1 MRFNRILFKEL
12 ENKSKPQK
20 ALIVLGARRVGKTEL
35 IKKYLQNI
43 PISEYVLYNGESQM
57 AKDAFSETNIA
68 ALKRTVGNRKILV
81 IDEAQAIEKIGLKI
95 KLMIDEIEGIQVII
109 SGSSVFDLNNQLGE
123 PLVGRSHVLQ
133 LFTLAQ
139 MEIGEFET
147 YPQTIENLEDRLLF
161 GSYPE
166 LVNIRDREEKIDYL
180 EGMVNSYLLKDILA
194 FEGIKKSN
202 KILDLLRLVAFQV
215 GNELN
220 IDELANQL
228 KGVSRNTVENYLDLL
243 SKVFVI
249 YKLEGFN
256 RNLRKEVT
264 KQSKWYFYDNG
275 IRNAIIRNYNS
286 INLRQDVGALWENYI
301 ITERMKFNS
310 YNKKRANLFFWRTY
324 DKQEIDL
331 VEEHNGNLSAFE
343 IKWNK
348 NKKVKAPGAWKKAY
362 TNSNFEVINPDNYL
376 RFIT

>member
-1 MRFNRILFKEL
+1 MRFNRTLFKEL

-20 ALIVLGARRVGKTEL
+20 ALILLGARRVGKTEL

-43 PISEYVLYNGESQM
+43 PISEYVLYNGETQM

-81 IDEAQAIEKIGLKI
+81 IDEAQAIENIGLKI

-166 LVNIRDREEKIDYL
+166 LVNLRDREEKIDYL

-215 GNELN
+215 VNELN

-228 KGVSRNTVENYLDLL
+228 KGLSRNTVENYLDLL

-256 RNLRKEVT
+256 RNLRKEIT

-301 ITERMKFNS
+301 IAERMKFNS

-362 TNSNFEVINPDNYL
+362 TNSSFEVINPDNYL
-376 RFIT
+376 SLIT